1 MSIVP
6 ASSLLET
13 MILRMLFEA
22 PFETKHGMAPEMT
35 DLHRASKYLS
45 AARMKSSQ
53 LTKKSGF

>member
-13 MILRMLFEA
+13 MILGMLFEA

-35 DLHRASKYLS
+35 DLHRTSK
-45 AARMKSSQ
+45 
-53 LTKKSGF
+53 